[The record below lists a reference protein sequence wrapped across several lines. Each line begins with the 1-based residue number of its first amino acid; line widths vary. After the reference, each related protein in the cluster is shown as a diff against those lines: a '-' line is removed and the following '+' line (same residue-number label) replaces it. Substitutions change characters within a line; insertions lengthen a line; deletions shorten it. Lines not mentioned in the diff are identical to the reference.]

1 MTRPQDQQDVS
12 ASTVQE
18 SFDDTILGAK
28 PLNELNKHDPNNDWT
43 RGEDSEED
51 DQYVSPVVKTKEEV
65 DYSARHKE
73 EEEAT
78 KWEPPVAMDI
88 TVIQIYTKTST
99 YRKHL
104 IALFVLKKIH
114 ERNNP
119 FLFGRSMNHENS
131 YNE

>member
-1 MTRPQDQQDVS
+1 MSALVPFRSPLTIPFRELSSSMNLINTTQITIRQEGKIVKRMTNM
-12 ASTVQE
+12 
-18 SFDDTILGAK
+18 F
-28 PLNELNKHDPNNDWT
+28 
-43 RGEDSEED
+43 
-51 DQYVSPVVKTKEEV
+51 SPVVKTKEEV

-78 KWEPPVAMDI
+78 KREPPVAMDI
-88 TVIQIYTKTST
+88 TVIQIYTKILT

-114 ERNNP
+114 EHDNL

>member
-1 MTRPQDQQDVS
+1 MSALVPFRSSLTIPFWELSSLLNLINTIQITIGQKGKIVKRMTNM
-12 ASTVQE
+12 
-18 SFDDTILGAK
+18 F
-28 PLNELNKHDPNNDWT
+28 
-43 RGEDSEED
+43 
-51 DQYVSPVVKTKEEV
+51 SPVVKTKEEV

-78 KWEPPVAMDI
+78 NWEPPVAMDI

-99 YRKHL
+99 YWKHL

-114 ERNNP
+114 ERDNQ

>member
-1 MTRPQDQQDVS
+1 M
-12 ASTVQE
+12 
-18 SFDDTILGAK
+18 F
-28 PLNELNKHDPNNDWT
+28 
-43 RGEDSEED
+43 
-51 DQYVSPVVKTKEEV
+51 SPVVKIKEEV

-104 IALFVLKKIH
+104 IILFVLKKIH
-114 ERNNP
+114 ERDNP
-119 FLFGRSMNHENS
+119 FLFGRSMNYENS
-131 YNE
+131 YNG